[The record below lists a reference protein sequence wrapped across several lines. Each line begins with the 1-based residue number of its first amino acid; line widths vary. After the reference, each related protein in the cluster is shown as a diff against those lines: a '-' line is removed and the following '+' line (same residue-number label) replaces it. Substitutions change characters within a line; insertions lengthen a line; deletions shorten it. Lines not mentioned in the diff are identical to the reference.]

1 MLFQKS
7 LLVPFALL
15 ALITILPSKVH
26 ASLPPLR
33 LEIRPPE
40 SDAIRTARV
49 FQNGDRLFVTG
60 RAHATVSAHVD
71 VELITRDGRVAA
83 SASDDLNRV
92 AHPRTAA
99 ARAAT
104 TTYAVSFPLAEADR
118 AERVVIFL
126 HAGSHD
132 PR

>member
-1 MLFQKS
+1 MLLQKS
-7 LLVPFALL
+7 LLIPFAFL
-15 ALITILPSKVH
+15 ALITLLPSTAQ

-49 FQNGDRLFVTG
+49 FRKGDRLFVTG
-60 RAHATVSAHVD
+60 RANATVSAHVD
-71 VELITRDGRVAA
+71 VELITRDGHVVA
-83 SASDDLNRV
+83 SASDDLDLV

-104 TTYAVSFPLAEADR
+104 TTFTASFPLAEADR
-118 AERVVIFL
+118 AERVVVFL